1 MRINLLMKLQ
11 RKSFQQFQL
20 ISYNVE
26 SHQILVNKTFDLKTL
41 RLEDLIMVL
50 GPKELL
56 QLVKKIKL
64 VEGLSER
71 ELTNPEGAGFD
82 LRLGEVYKI
91 SGKAFLG
98 ETHRQ
103 TPDISSVAKYEEAQE
118 VRHSG
123 KRGTSASRISKKKD
137 PGQARMT
144 ASQSIKIKP
153 GDFFLVK
160 TIEKINLPINLSAVI
175 LPRTTT
181 FRSGLFLRT
190 GPIQPGYSGEL
201 TFGLKNEGPITVEVE
216 MGARFVHVI
225 FHEIKGEGSKY
236 RGQWQGGRVS
246 ATKREKQV

>member
-1 MRINLLMKLQ
+1 
-11 RKSFQQFQL
+11 
-20 ISYNVE
+20 
-26 SHQILVNKTFDLKTL
+26 
-41 RLEDLIMVL
+41 MVL

-56 QLVKKIKL
+56 KLVKKIKL

-82 LRLGEVYKI
+82 LRLGEIYKI
-91 SGKAFLG
+91 SGHAFLG
-98 ETHRQ
+98 QTHRQ
-103 TPDISSVAKYEEAQE
+103 TPDVESVMVYDTQ
-118 VRHSG
+118 
-123 KRGTSASRISKKKD
+123 KKQAVKIE
-137 PGQARMT
+137 PGEY
-144 ASQSIKIKP
+144 
-153 GDFFLVK
+153 FLVK

-201 TFGLKNEGPITVEVE
+201 TFGLKNEGPITVQIE
-216 MGARFVHVI
+216 MGARFAHVI

-246 ATKREKQV
+246 ATKKELQV